1 MYLQYAFRIEI
12 KLDAFRYAKRGKEDE
27 RKTKTKYIMQETV
40 ALEVL
45 AIFSNSVGEGMIAF
59 SVSCSLQSA
68 RDAVGSLVLQ
78 HRERENQ

>member
-1 MYLQYAFRIEI
+1 
-12 KLDAFRYAKRGKEDE
+12 
-27 RKTKTKYIMQETV
+27 MQETV

-45 AIFSNSVGEGMIAF
+45 AIFSNSLGEGMIAF